1 MALERISLKNWY
13 FNSGNEISCP
23 EQAAK
28 VSIPHTWNVE
38 EGTED
43 YWGRAGMLIR
53 LFRRTT
59 GGIRE
64 CEFYSM
70 LFIMMRV
77 SC

>member
-43 YWGRAGMLIR
+43 YWGDGLVCLYVYSAGQL
-53 LFRRTT
+53 
-59 GGIRE
+59 E
-64 CEFYSM
+64 E
-70 LFIMMRV
+70 
-77 SC
+77 